1 MTILLISFDIVSVDA
16 IDIGFILDGSETLGK
31 DGFEE
36 VKKFVTNTIDSY
48 TISRKG
54 THIGIVEVSENARV
68 VIPFDKTFDAEEL
81 KRLVNE
87 TEPSNKK
94 ARNVDIAFELA
105 KKKLFSE
112 KGGSRSGVPRV
123 VIFVTSGKSTGRT
136 PMKNAVEPFRN
147 DGVRVYVI
155 AVGNQTDPKE
165 DIDTASDKDG
175 VVQTDE
181 PKDLPG
187 MSSKIVD
194 KIGNDIRKSK
204 IFL

>member
-136 PMKNAVEPFRN
+136 PMKNVVEPFRN